1 MHLVIVNTEQQIRD
15 SGNGFLTVFTS
26 IDMKA
31 DSQRR
36 RRGSKGEETILSN
49 FLLRL
54 LGETKLSDSSFDKAG
69 EQYLIDVITGMSA
82 RYSVTFTDEDTS
94 SQELDD
100 YLLFARQIG
109 LDAAGATRAALEPFL
124 EVKNGSFGKTASTY
138 EVRYMPAAVETLLNS
153 QPGRDDIKRILRR
166 IVLANYFSH
175 PTLQSVGW
183 LYASDD
189 VRALAER
196 HGPNFIDSESIL
208 GNATVRLSSPIPG
221 LLPPKNFSNVR
232 MIRSN
237 VAVLFRIEDDIVR
250 AFQDLTKL
258 LQSTKQIKTSEL
270 EDKLES
276 FGKALDGFDAF
287 DEGENSIFA
296 VFDGL
301 IQLKTSASR
310 ARASSLT
317 FVSSKDGA
325 EHTKVFTLRDTSS
338 AEADGSRGSTSPRAL
353 PQSGTRTRASSRRSR
368 SAKASGRR
376 IHR

>member
-1 MHLVIVNTEQQIRD
+1 VV
-15 SGNGFLTVFTS
+15 
-26 IDMKA
+26 
-31 DSQRR
+31 
-36 RRGSKGEETILSN
+36 
-49 FLLRL
+49 
-54 LGETKLSDSSFDKAG
+54 
-69 EQYLIDVITGMSA
+69 TGMSA

-94 SQELDD
+94 SEELDD

-109 LDAAGATRAALEPFL
+109 LDTAGATRAALEPFL
-124 EVKNGSFGKTASTY
+124 EIKNGSFGKTASTY
-138 EVRYMPAAVETLLNS
+138 EVRYMPAAVENLLTS
-153 QPGRDDIKRILRR
+153 QPSREDIKRILRR

-189 VRALAER
+189 VRTLADN
-196 HGPNFIDSESIL
+196 HGPNFVDSESVL

-232 MIRSN
+232 MIRN
-237 VAVLFRIEDDIVR
+237 DVAILFRIEDDIVR
-250 AFQDLTKL
+250 AFQDLARL
-258 LQSTKQIKTSEL
+258 LQSTKPIKTKDL
-270 EDKLES
+270 EDRLKS

-325 EHTKVFTLRDTSS
+325 EHTKVFTLRDASS
-338 AEADGSRGSTSPRAL
+338 TEADGVRGFTSQRAL
-353 PQSGTRTRASSRRSR
+353 PRGRTPTRAPSRRRRSTKVSR
-368 SAKASGRR
+368 RKKGK
-376 IHR
+376 